1 MLSRRQFLQGL
12 ALSGVAG
19 CASNSRSTLVDPD
32 STYSLVSETFA
43 SKVPPAGKYPL
54 TTAQILDIPYAT
66 LGVRVGENPRGVMV
80 LSTIDGKAHQWI
92 SNDFVS
98 FVTLDGWLLK
108 THGLKRDLAA
118 TRWLP
123 AAGQNPLAA
132 FGQTGELPARG
143 VYREIDLKHADER
156 GIAVE
161 SRFESAK
168 DETIVVLGEEHLT
181 RRIDEIASVRAWH
194 WEVRNKFWVDP
205 ESGKVRRSVQQYCP
219 EIAPIEMEV
228 LRPAAA

>member
-19 CASNSRSTLVDPD
+19 CATNTRSNLLDQDSAYTLV
-32 STYSLVSETFA
+32 SKTLA
-43 SKVPPAGKYPL
+43 SRKPPAGRYPL

-66 LGVRVGENPRGVMV
+66 LGVRVDENPRVVMV
-80 LSTIDGKAHQWI
+80 LSTIDGRAQQWI
-92 SNDFVS
+92 SSDFVS
-98 FVTLDGWLLK
+98 FVTRDGWLLK

-123 AAGQNPLAA
+123 AMDQNPLAA
-132 FGQTGELPARG
+132 FGRTGQLPPRG
-143 VYREIDLKHADER
+143 VYRQIDLKHADER
-156 GIAVE
+156 DIEVD
-161 SRFESAK
+161 SRFESAA
-168 DETIVVLGEEHLT
+168 DETILVLGEEHPT
-181 RRIDEIASVRAWH
+181 RRIDEIASVRAWR
-194 WEVRNKFWVDP
+194 WEVRNRFWVDP